1 MTTDDKLK
9 LDNQLCF
16 PMYKAAKE
24 IITKYGELLE
34 PLDLTYTQYLVMM
47 VLWEFETIDMKTLGD
62 KLSLDS
68 STLTPLLNR
77 LIEKEYLSK
86 TRDEK
91 DRRLVIV
98 QIEPKGMAIKK
109 SALLIPDQ
117 IYKKVALTPEE
128 AENLRSILDK
138 VVEKLSS
145 NKSKK

>member
-98 QIEPKGMAIKK
+98 QIQPKGMAIKK

-145 NKSKK
+145 SKSKK

>member
-145 NKSKK
+145 V

>member
-145 NKSKK
+145 SKSKK

>member
-1 MTTDDKLK
+1 MTTHDKLK

-145 NKSKK
+145 V